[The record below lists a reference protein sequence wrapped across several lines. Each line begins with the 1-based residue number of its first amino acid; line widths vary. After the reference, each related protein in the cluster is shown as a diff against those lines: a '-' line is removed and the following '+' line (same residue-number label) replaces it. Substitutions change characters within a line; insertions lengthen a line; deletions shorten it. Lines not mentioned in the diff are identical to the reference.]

1 MAEYSNGRIV
11 LHIKVGL
18 QKLIESGQ
26 VKCINTYKSQDLYV
40 TSITLVDISGQSMT
54 IAGSG
59 KTILEA
65 IENLN
70 KEIFAQNFEL

>member
-1 MAEYSNGRIV
+1 MAEYVNGRVV

-26 VKCINTYKSQDLYV
+26 VKCINTYKSQDQFV
-40 TSITLVDISGQSMT
+40 ASITLVDIGGQSMSV
-54 IAGSG
+54 AGSG